1 MVEAL
6 GEGGMAA
13 VFKAYDSSR
22 ERYVAIKVIRTELGA
37 ETEFLKRFHREAKA
51 LAQLDHPYILKVLD
65 YGEED
70 RAPYLVM
77 PFVPSETQK
86 ERMSTPWPY
95 QEAARMLAPV
105 ARALDFAHH
114 QNVIHRD
121 VKPANILITQSGAPI
136 LSDFGIAKIL
146 ETGEQTHLTGTGF
159 GIGTPDYMAPE
170 QWLGSTDARTVIYA
184 LGMVFYEIVT
194 GRRPYVADTP
204 AAVMFKHMQDPLSR
218 PRNFVRNL
226 PDKVEQV
233 IFKAI
238 AKKPKDRYQE
248 MDAFA
253 TALEKLG
260 ESPAMPAGPGIP
272 KQLEPPLCAPA
283 ACAPVFTKAPDAGQ
297 GNIKKWTIGGIAIL
311 AVTMAVLC
319 MGVITVLVVA
329 RSPLFFPV
337 KNTQVAQITPRKPL
351 NATGT
356 SPVPGANTTRPPPVL
371 MIRLLV

>member
-1 MVEAL
+1 
-6 GEGGMAA
+6 
-13 VFKAYDSSR
+13 
-22 ERYVAIKVIRTELGA
+22 
-37 ETEFLKRFHREAKA
+37 
-51 LAQLDHPYILKVLD
+51 
-65 YGEED
+65 
-70 RAPYLVM
+70 
-77 PFVPSETQK
+77 
-86 ERMSTPWPY
+86 MSTPWPY
-95 QEAARMLAPV
+95 QEAARILAPV

-114 QNVIHRD
+114 RNVIHRD
-121 VKPANILITQSGAPI
+121 VKPTNILITQSGAPI

-170 QWLGSTDARTVIYA
+170 QWLGSTDARTDIYA

-204 AAVMFKHMQDPLSR
+204 AAVMFKHMQDPLPR
-218 PRNFVRNL
+218 PKNFVRNL
-226 PDKVEQV
+226 PDEVEQV

-238 AKKPKDRYQE
+238 AKKPEDRYQ
-248 MDAFA
+248 DNGDFA
-253 TALEKLG
+253 ATLEKLG

-283 ACAPVFTKAPDAGQ
+283 ACAPVFTKAPAAGQ

-311 AVTMAVLC
+311 AVAMAVLC
-319 MGVITVLVVA
+319 MGVITVLVIA

-337 KNTQVAQITPRKPL
+337 KNTQVAQITPGQAL

-371 MIRLLV
+371 MTRLLV